1 MKHLDLFSGY
11 GGFTI
16 PAQKYGIETIGFS
29 EIDKYACS
37 VLNYHYPNIKN
48 YGNITKIK
56 GEDLPT
62 VDIIT
67 GGSPCQD
74 LSVAGKGAGLNG
86 ERSGL
91 FFHFIRLIKEKQPTY
106 FVWENVKGALSSQ
119 GGWDFARVQI
129 EMEQA
134 GYDVYWQV
142 INAKDFGVPQNRER
156 IFAIGVRK
164 GSGRE
169 ILFEQRESRQ
179 NPKQIIEGSQGSR
192 VYDDT
197 MAVSQKA
204 LGGGQGAKTGL
215 YAVGMID
222 VIAKK
227 RVHDT
232 PVEINKFLR
241 LHRKKPIGSIADKLA
256 LPKTQVEHYFRTDSS
271 RAIPSPEI
279 WIKLKELLGFDDTY
293 DKQVTEFY
301 EKEVE
306 FESTRRVYDSKGVA
320 KTTDTSGT
328 GLYCVG
334 IIPESFKEKGNAR
347 AVSTVG
353 SQHPMYAIPSSNGNI
368 HSLDANYWKG
378 SNNPNKSRRS
388 QIMIPTQIGNSK
400 KFGNSTGSK
409 EAYTLRASEP
419 NGVIV
424 HNLQPRNPNRPSL
437 LKNKNA
443 GGSGH
448 LQRQDGVTYTVDTGC
463 TQGIEIIG
471 STQKHSAKMENI
483 SPSLT
488 KAMGDGGGHIPMKIE
503 NMRIRRLTPTE
514 CERLMG
520 LEDNWTAK
528 GIVDGKEVDIS
539 DTQRYKMCGNGV
551 VVNCVDYIYN
561 LITKTL

>member
-16 PAQKYGIETIGFS
+16 PAKKYGIETIGFS

-119 GGWDFARVQI
+119 RGWDFARVQI

-134 GYDVYWQV
+134 GYDVWWQV
-142 INAKDFGVPQNRER
+142 LNAKDFGVPQNRER
-156 IFAIGVRK
+156 IFAIGTRR
-164 GSGRE
+164 GSRRE
-169 ILFEQRESRQ
+169 ILFEQRESGQ
-179 NPKQIIEGSQGSR
+179 DIKKVVNTGHDGTNIFSPDGTG
-192 VYDDT
+192 VT
-197 MAVSQKA
+197 LKA
-204 LGGGQGAKTGL
+204 NGGGQGAKTGL
-215 YAVGMID
+215 YCVGSID
-222 VIAKK
+222 VVAKK
-227 RVHDT
+227 RMYGT
-232 PVEINKFLR
+232 PVMINKYLR
-241 LHRKKPIGSIADKLA
+241 EKRKSSIREIANKLQ
-256 LPKTQVEHYFRTDSS
+256 LPKTQVEHYFRTDKS
-271 RAIPSPEI
+271 RAIPSPKV
-279 WIKLKELLGFDDTY
+279 WNKLKNILNLDDRY
-293 DKQVTEFY
+293 DEQVTKFY

-334 IIPESFKEKGNAR
+334 IIPESEKPKGNYLPRERVFDARGNAR

-353 SQHPMYAIPSSNGNI
+353 SQYPMYAVPNSNGNI

-388 QIMIPTQIGNSK
+388 QI
-400 KFGNSTGSK
+400 F
-409 EAYTLRASEP
+409 E
-419 NGVIV
+419 
-424 HNLQPRNPNRPSL
+424 
-437 LKNKNA
+437 
-443 GGSGH
+443 
-448 LQRQDGVTYTVDTGC
+448 D
-463 TQGIEIIG
+463 
-471 STQKHSAKMENI
+471 
-483 SPSLT
+483 
-488 KAMGDGGGHIPMKIE
+488 
-503 NMRIRRLTPTE
+503 MRIRRLTPIE
-514 CERLMG
+514 CERLMS

-528 GIVDGKEVDIS
+528 GIIDGKEVNIS

-551 VVNCVDYIYN
+551 VVNVVDYVYK
-561 LITKTL
+561 LLKEEK

>member
-16 PAQKYGIETIGFS
+16 PAAKYGIETIGFS
-29 EIDKYACS
+29 EIDKYANA
-37 VLNYHYPNIKN
+37 VLNYHFPNIKN
-48 YGNITKIK
+48 YGDITKIK
-56 GEDLPT
+56 GEDLPS

-91 FFHFIRLIKEKQPTY
+91 FFHFIRLIKEKQPLY

-119 GGWDFARVQI
+119 RGWDFARVQI

-134 GYDVYWQV
+134 GYDVWWQV
-142 INAKDFGVPQNRER
+142 LNAKDFGVPQNRER

-463 TQGIEIIG
+463 THGIEIIG

>member
-48 YGNITKIK
+48 YGDITKIK
-56 GEDLPT
+56 TEDLPT

-91 FFHFIRLIKEKQPTY
+91 FFYFINLIKEKQPTY

-119 GGWDFARVQI
+119 RGWDFARVQI

-134 GYDVYWQV
+134 GYDVWWQV
-142 INAKDFGVPQNRER
+142 LNAKDFGVPQNRER
-156 IFAIGVRK
+156 IFAIGIRK

-169 ILFEQRESRQ
+169 ILFEQISSGQ
-179 NPKQIIEGSQGSR
+179 NNTTNGKVKSARKFGSSGSFHKP
-192 VYDDT
+192 DEI
-197 MAVSQKA
+197 VSTLTQSMGT
-204 LGGGQGAKTGL
+204 GGNNVPMTIGAKTGL
-215 YAVGMID
+215 YAVAARNRGNGKQ
-222 VIAKK
+222 AEFN
-227 RVHDT
+227 DT
-232 PVEINKFLR
+232 GNAN
-241 LHRKKPIGSIADKLA
+241 SI
-256 LPKTQVEHYFRTDSS
+256 TSVQTDSM
-271 RAIPSPEI
+271 
-279 WIKLKELLGFDDTY
+279 
-293 DKQVTEFY
+293 V
-301 EKEVE
+301 V
-306 FESTRRVYDSKGVA
+306 
-320 KTTDTSGT
+320 
-328 GLYCVG
+328 
-334 IIPESFKEKGNAR
+334 
-347 AVSTVG
+347 
-353 SQHPMYAIPSSNGNI
+353 
-368 HSLDANYWKG
+368 
-378 SNNPNKSRRS
+378 
-388 QIMIPTQIGNSK
+388 
-400 KFGNSTGSK
+400 
-409 EAYTLRASEP
+409 
-419 NGVIV
+419 V
-424 HNLQPRNPNRPSL
+424 HNLQPRSPNRPSL

-471 STQKHSAKMENI
+471 SNNPNKSRRSQIAIPVLTPDRENKRQNGRRFKTDGE
-483 SPSLT
+483 SSFTLT
-488 KAMGDGGGHIPMKIE
+488 GQDRHGVFNG
-503 NMRIRRLTPTE
+503 MRIRRLTPTE

-520 LEDNWTAK
+520 LEDGWTAK
-528 GIVDGKEVDIS
+528 GVIDGKEVEIS

-561 LITKTL
+561 LISKTL

>member
-1 MKHLDLFSGY
+1 M
-11 GGFTI
+11 
-16 PAQKYGIETIGFS
+16 
-29 EIDKYACS
+29 
-37 VLNYHYPNIKN
+37 
-48 YGNITKIK
+48 
-56 GEDLPT
+56 
-62 VDIIT
+62 
-67 GGSPCQD
+67 
-74 LSVAGKGAGLNG
+74 
-86 ERSGL
+86 
-91 FFHFIRLIKEKQPTY
+91 Y
-106 FVWENVKGALSSQ
+106 FVWENVKGAFSSSK
-119 GGWDFARVQI
+119 GWDFARVQI

-134 GYDVYWQV
+134 GYDVWWQL

-156 IFAIGVRK
+156 IFAIGIRK

-169 ILFEQRESRQ
+169 ILFEQRESGK
-179 NPKQIIEGSQGSR
+179 NINELTQGVSDAQR
-192 VYDDT
+192 VYDT
-197 MAVSQKA
+197 TLAKSQKA

-241 LHRKKPIGSIADKLA
+241 LHRKKSIGSIADKLA

-279 WIKLKELLGFDDTY
+279 WIKLKELLGFGDTY

-334 IIPESFKEKGNAR
+334 IIPESIKEKGNYLPRERVFDARGNAR

-353 SQHPMYAIPSSNGNI
+353 SQHPMYAVVKNHGKLKEVGDTATCIDS
-368 HSLDANYWKG
+368 HY
-378 SNNPNKSRRS
+378 S
-388 QIMIPTQIGNSK
+388 QFPDNHGQRT
-400 KFGNSTGSK
+400 
-409 EAYTLRASEP
+409 
-419 NGVIV
+419 GVIV
-424 HNLQPRNPNRPSL
+424 HNLQTRSPNRPSL

-448 LQRQDGVTYTVDTGC
+448 LQREDGITYTVDTGG
-463 TQGIEIIG
+463 TQGVD
-471 STQKHSAKMENI
+471 
-483 SPSLT
+483 L
-488 KAMGDGGGHIPMKIE
+488 GD
-503 NMRIRRLTPTE
+503 MRIRRLTPTE

-520 LEDNWTAK
+520 LEDGWTAK
-528 GIVDGKEVDIS
+528 GIMDGKEVDIS
-539 DTQRYKMCGNGV
+539 DTQRYKLCGNGV
-551 VVNCVDYIYN
+551 VVNCVDYIYSLIFN
-561 LITKTL
+561 LKDN

>member
-16 PAQKYGIETIGFS
+16 PAAKYGIETIGFS
-29 EIDKYACS
+29 EIDKYANA

-48 YGNITKIK
+48 YGDITKIK
-56 GEDLPT
+56 GEDLPS

-134 GYDVYWQV
+134 GYDVWWQV
-142 INAKDFGVPQNRER
+142 LNAKDFGVPQNRER
-156 IFAIGVRK
+156 IFAIGIRK

-169 ILFEQRESRQ
+169 VLFEQISSGQ
-179 NPKQIIEGSQGSR
+179 NNTANRKIKSARKFGSSGSFHR
-192 VYDDT
+192 PDEI
-197 MAVSQKA
+197 VSTLTQSMGT
-204 LGGGQGAKTGL
+204 GGNNVPMTIGAKTGL
-215 YAVGMID
+215 CAIYRGRPNMPYE
-222 VIAKK
+222 KGK
-227 RVHDT
+227 RT
-232 PVEINKFLR
+232 LR
-241 LHRKKPIGSIADKLA
+241 YERYDKECPA
-256 LPKTQVEHYFRTDSS
+256 LTQNCATGDQKNMV
-271 RAIPSPEI
+271 AIP
-279 WIKLKELLGFDDTY
+279 
-293 DKQVTEFY
+293 
-301 EKEVE
+301 
-306 FESTRRVYDSKGVA
+306 
-320 KTTDTSGT
+320 
-328 GLYCVG
+328 
-334 IIPESFKEKGNAR
+334 N
-347 AVSTVG
+347 
-353 SQHPMYAIPSSNGNI
+353 SNGNV

-419 NGVIV
+419 NEVIV

-551 VVNCVDYIYN
+551 VINCVEYIYKSLN
-561 LITKTL
+561 P

>member
-16 PAQKYGIETIGFS
+16 PARKYNIETIGFS

-48 YGNITKIK
+48 YGDITKIK
-56 GEDLPT
+56 AEDLPT

-134 GYDVYWQV
+134 GYDVWWQV
-142 INAKDFGVPQNRER
+142 LNAKDFGVPQNRER
-156 IFAIGVRK
+156 IFAIGIRK

-179 NPKQIIEGSQGSR
+179 NPKQIIKGSQGSR
-192 VYDDT
+192 VYDDSI
-197 MAVSQKA
+197 AVSQKA

-215 YAVGMID
+215 YAIESFERKDGFKQTEESPTISSTYY
-222 VIAKK
+222 K
-227 RVHDT
+227 RVQYNEGE
-232 PVEINKFLR
+232 PA
-241 LHRKKPIGSIADKLA
+241 IAIYRGRPNMPYEKG
-256 LPKTQVEHYFRTDSS
+256 KRT
-271 RAIPSPEI
+271 
-279 WIKLKELLGFDDTY
+279 LKYERY
-293 DKQVTEFY
+293 DKECPALTQNCATGDQ
-301 EKEVE
+301 KNM
-306 FESTRRVYDSKGVA
+306 VA
-320 KTTDTSGT
+320 
-328 GLYCVG
+328 V
-334 IIPESFKEKGNAR
+334 PN
-347 AVSTVG
+347 
-353 SQHPMYAIPSSNGNI
+353 SNGNI

-388 QIMIPTQIGNSK
+388 QILVSK
-400 KFGNSTGSK
+400 KRRK
-409 EAYTLRASEP
+409 EYS
-419 NGVIV
+419 
-424 HNLQPRNPNRPSL
+424 LQE
-437 LKNKNA
+437 
-443 GGSGH
+443 
-448 LQRQDGVTYTVDTGC
+448 Q
-463 TQGIEIIG
+463 
-471 STQKHSAKMENI
+471 
-483 SPSLT
+483 SPALT
-488 KAMGDGGGHIPMKIE
+488 SHYRGFPDGDGRPAILKD
-503 NMRIRRLTPTE
+503 MRIRRLTPIE
-514 CERLMG
+514 AERLMG

-528 GIVDGKEVDIS
+528 GIIDGKEVDIS

-551 VVNCVDYIYN
+551 VVNVVDYVYKL
-561 LITKTL
+561 LIGEK